1 MRINARFGLWS
12 GSGSVN
18 APPFCW
24 LVARVRS
31 AKRME
36 NFACACGVGDDATAP
51 ELPELRLQYRQVC
64 YTVDDVPDVFV
75 EERVDALAVLS
86 GGVAKIEQRT
96 DLVECHVQGAAMP
109 DEQQALGMKLGI
121 GPIIVRRPVRRG
133 KQANPF
139 IVANSFD
146 QAA

>member
-86 GGVAKIEQRT
+86 GASRKSSS
-96 DLVECHVQGAAMP
+96 
-109 DEQQALGMKLGI
+109 
-121 GPIIVRRPVRRG
+121 VRISSRVMSRAR
-133 KQANPF
+133 QCRM
-139 IVANSFD
+139 NSKRS
-146 QAA
+146 A